1 MPVDVFA
8 VFLAARLS
16 ADAKGTH
23 GLTRL
28 DFREMRGAEEK
39 FPLGA
44 AVANLVLLARPDDRS
59 TRTRG
64 PPPAP
69 APERIDRIAQISR
82 SRYEQSYQR

>member
-1 MPVDVFA
+1 MTFSD

-64 PPPAP
+64 PPPALK
-69 APERIDRIAQISR
+69 RIDRIAQISR
-82 SRYEQSYQR
+82 SRYEQSYHR